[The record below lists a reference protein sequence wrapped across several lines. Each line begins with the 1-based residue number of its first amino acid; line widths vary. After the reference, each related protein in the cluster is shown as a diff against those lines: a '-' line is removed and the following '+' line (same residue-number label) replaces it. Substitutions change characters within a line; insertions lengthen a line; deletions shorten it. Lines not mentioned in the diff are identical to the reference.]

1 MTNNDSVLELYDQGI
16 SAHDLRSP
24 YVEDR
29 LENNPFIG
37 LSRDGIER
45 AGNDVLVAAGWFP
58 EDTEQEFWQLDCARE
73 ALEDAESK
81 AIKALSS
88 GQVIGLGFTGPHEA
102 SPEVVPS
109 QQWHFLNLDFEKG
122 AATGAD
128 LHYAGLRFLRK
139 GDLTTD
145 QTQAITLSKDQP
157 QVQQP
162 QVTEIGAALNFQAT
176 DWKGITLRFLKDSFV
191 AVGID
196 GQEERISLGELG
208 LLNRTTGQPNKNDS
222 WLINFRGNC

>member
-1 MTNNDSVLELYDQGI
+1 MPDHDTVLELYEHGI

-29 LENNPFIG
+29 LENHPFIG

-88 GQVIGLGFTGPHEA
+88 GRVIGLGLTDA
-102 SPEVVPS
+102 YDLSLKVVPRL
-109 QQWHFLNLDFEKG
+109 QLPFLTMDFEKG
-122 AATGAD
+122 SASGAELD
-128 LHYAGLRFLRK
+128 Y
-139 GDLTTD
+139 
-145 QTQAITLSKDQP
+145 
-157 QVQQP
+157 
-162 QVTEIGAALNFQAT
+162 
-176 DWKGITLRFLKDSFV
+176 V
-191 AVGID
+191 ASVLYSGM
-196 GQEERISLGELG
+196 S
-208 LLNRTTGQPNKNDS
+208 
-222 WLINFRGNC
+222 